1 MLSLVNQAGKIL
13 CVWAPKMI
21 VVTLLIFPSPWIEI
35 QIIDFRSKLVQNI
48 KYNTNEVTRT
58 LLNDMMIFL
67 LKGSLKAENIPCAV
81 IISGTSFLAIYKLLS
96 VQGLFSLNRRPSTFL
111 KQKTKPGSNPIGLVA
126 THKLWF
132 YDASRSRDDKVP
144 PCVKLRVVEQG
155 DIWRRFSQ
163 LPSFLLSTLL
173 SYNEHNPQRQ
183 IIRKCVKIETTLPKI
198 LSVV

>member
-1 MLSLVNQAGKIL
+1 MTVIT
-13 CVWAPKMI
+13 I
-21 VVTLLIFPSPWIEI
+21 LIFPSPWIEI

-132 YDASRSRDDKVP
+132 YDASRSRDDKVL
-144 PCVKLRVVEQG
+144 PCVKLWVVEQG

-163 LPSFLLSTLL
+163 LPSCLLSTLL
-173 SYNEHNPQRQ
+173 SHNEHNPQRQ

>member
-1 MLSLVNQAGKIL
+1 MTVIT
-13 CVWAPKMI
+13 I
-21 VVTLLIFPSPWIEI
+21 LIFPSPWIEI

-58 LLNDMMIFL
+58 PLDDMMIFL
-67 LKGSLKAENIPCAV
+67 LKGSFKAENIPCAV

-111 KQKTKPGSNPIGLVA
+111 KQKTEPGSNPIRRVA
-126 THKLWF
+126 TLKLWF
-132 YDASRSRDDKVP
+132 YDASRSRDDKVL
-144 PCVKLRVVEQG
+144 PCVKLGVVEQG

-173 SYNEHNPQRQ
+173 SYNEHDPQRQ
-183 IIRKCVKIETTLPKI
+183 IKCKCVKIETTLPKI
-198 LSVV
+198 ISVV

>member
-1 MLSLVNQAGKIL
+1 MKSQGHFL
-13 CVWAPKMI
+13 
-21 VVTLLIFPSPWIEI
+21 
-35 QIIDFRSKLVQNI
+35 
-48 KYNTNEVTRT
+48 
-58 LLNDMMIFL
+58 MMIFL
-67 LKGSLKAENIPCAV
+67 LKGSFKAENIPCAV

-111 KQKTKPGSNPIGLVA
+111 KQKTEPGSNPVRLVA

-144 PCVKLRVVEQG
+144 PCVKLGVVEQG

-183 IIRKCVKIETTLPKI
+183 IKCKCVKIETLLKI
-198 LSVV
+198 FICRLTPNCQRLEKCDWFNLASRFDARRLTQLAASLIPRWKSN